1 MCERMNDTKALEIVN
16 KIFKSVFDRKNN
28 YSMETLLEKYTFD
41 VKLPKQVNDSTTNEI
56 TWADSINS
64 GRFITNK
71 NMEKK
76 DEQTGWMLS
85 KKEINNLQELICG
98 TLLI

>member
-1 MCERMNDTKALEIVN
+1 MNDVCALEIVN
-16 KIFKSVFDRKNN
+16 KIFKSVFDKYNN
-28 YSMETLLEKYTFD
+28 YSLDTLLEKFAFD

-71 NMEKK
+71 NMVKK
-76 DEQTGWMLS
+76 D
-85 KKEINNLQELICG
+85 KKRAG
-98 TLLI
+98 